1 MPSQLI
7 LICGPTATG
16 KTRLGVALA
25 KALGGE
31 VVSADSMQVYRD
43 LVIGTARPTQEE
55 MAGVPHHMMGV
66 ADPRENYSVARY
78 VQEATACV
86 EDIFRRGRQPI
97 VVGGTGLYVDSVA
110 DGYELSNRMP
120 DLAYRAELEKRT
132 TEELYA
138 MLVKAMPDVEVER
151 RNRNRV
157 MRLLEKLHDGDD
169 IVPGRNP
176 RYETLRLG
184 VTWDRDTLRRR
195 IDQRLDRRLNEGM
208 VEEVRGL
215 LDRGVSEEFLLKLG
229 LEYRFI
235 TQYLTGRIATF
246 EEMRDLL
253 STAIKQ
259 FAKRQMTWF
268 RRDQT
273 IHWLDMTADPAAQ
286 ARALIDGFLNGKNAG
301 ETTV

>member
-132 TEELYA
+132 TEELYD
-138 MLVKAMPDVEVER
+138 MLVKAVPDVEVER

-195 IDQRLDRRLNEGM
+195 IDERLDRRLNEGM

-235 TQYLTGRIATF
+235 TQYLTGRIATL

-286 ARALIDGFLNGKNAG
+286 ACALIDGFLSEENAG